1 MPPSPLGE
9 GWGEGL
15 PLGGDMAAR
24 QWSLLG
30 LVLLSAC
37 ATGVPGGTRYSP
49 PQGGLAGGS
58 GGVPSQYAQS
68 CMTHPL
74 ACTPA
79 ATSGE
84 LLVPTSVVRA
94 AEVARGLLHLKDFLD
109 EAEVARVEEVL
120 VQCAKQADFKIN
132 EREYGRGNSPSDAE
146 CNRVVRHDS
155 NGDPVYR
162 SMELGTMK
170 HEMAFACV
178 QRELGPEFSEHLTRE
193 PRYGKKPP
201 GEEYAL
207 TEQGAGSLIPDIV
220 LHLVRDANKI
230 QFLYDFF
237 FPCTS
242 RSKSDPR
249 ASRGK
254 LDKYKPLVGNGRR
267 ALVTPQLG
275 ISR

>member
-1 MPPSPLGE
+1 
-9 GWGEGL
+9 
-15 PLGGDMAAR
+15 MAVR
-24 QWSLLG
+24 WVPLLG
-30 LVLLSAC
+30 LALLSAC
-37 ATGVPGGTRYSP
+37 ATGIPGGR
-49 PQGGLAGGS
+49 GH
-58 GGVPSQYAQS
+58 YAQS

-74 ACTPA
+74 ACSPMSA
-79 ATSGE
+79 SGE
-84 LLVPTSVVRA
+84 LLVPTTVVRT
-94 AEVARGLLHLKDFLD
+94 AEAVRGLLTLKDFLD
-109 EAEVARVEEVL
+109 EVEVARVEAVL
-120 VQCAKQADFKIN
+120 VQCAKEADFKIN
-132 EREYGRGNSPSDAE
+132 EQEYGRGHSPSDAE
-146 CNRVVRHDS
+146 CNRVIRYDS
-155 NGDPVYR
+155 NDEPVYR

-170 HEMAFACV
+170 HAAAFACV
-178 QRELGPEFSEHLTRE
+178 QRELGPEFSEHFTRE

-207 TEQGAGSLIPDIV
+207 TEQGTGSLVPDIV

-242 RSKSDPR
+242 RSKSDPL

-254 LDKYKPLVGNGRR
+254 LDKYKPLAGNGRR